1 MSIPLIDLKTQYKS
15 IKDEVL
21 AAINSV
27 LDSGEYILGRNVAAL
42 ESAVAELCGVKHGI
56 GVASGTDALLLSLSA
71 LGIGPGDE
79 VITTPYTFFSTA
91 EVISKVGA
99 TPVFADIDP
108 LTYNLDPDQAAKRIT
123 PRTRAIIPVHLFG
136 QMADLDPLLEL
147 AREYRLAII
156 EDACQ
161 AIGARYKGH
170 RAGSLGHTACF
181 SFYPTKN
188 LGGYGDG
195 GMVVTGDSEV
205 AARLRLLGCTE
216 AVPGIIILSTVT
228 IAGWTKSRP
237 PS

>member
-1 MSIPLIDLKTQYKS
+1 MSIPLIDLKAQYKS

-108 LTYNLDPDQAAKRIT
+108 LTYNLDPNQAAKRIT
-123 PRTRAIIPVHLFG
+123 SRTRAIIPVHLFG
-136 QMADLDPLLEL
+136 QVADIDPPGP
-147 AREYRLAII
+147 RP
-156 EDACQ
+156 
-161 AIGARYKGH
+161 GAPAGNNRGCLSGH
-170 RAGSLGHTACF
+170 RGPLQRPQGRLPGTYGMFQLLSHQKSGRLRRRG
-181 SFYPTKN
+181 N
-188 LGGYGDG
+188 GGY
-195 GMVVTGDSEV
+195 
-205 AARLRLLGCTE
+205 R
-216 AVPGIIILSTVT
+216 
-228 IAGWTKSRP
+228 
-237 PS
+237 